1 MPIYEYRCEACGAV
15 MEKIQ
20 SFSAPPP
27 DACDSCGNG
36 PMHKLISQSS
46 FVLKGGGWYK
56 DGYASTS
63 SSVSSDSGSESSTSV
78 GASSGSESSSSS
90 SASDS
95 SSSSS
100 SSDSSSSSSSSS
112 ASASDA

>member
-1 MPIYEYRCEACGAV
+1 MPIYEYRCEACGSV

-27 DACDSCGNG
+27 DACESCGGG

-63 SSVSSDSGSESSTSV
+63 SSVGSDSGSESSTS
-78 GASSGSESSSSS
+78 SGVSSS
-90 SASDS
+90 SDS